1 MKFLIPLLLIP
12 SLAQGQA
19 MMPVDCASYKE
30 VVKKITDYGEQKVL
44 QYRSDKVKG
53 LRTEIFQGED
63 SHTILHVFD
72 NEVACIIDFSKKRN
86 GI

>member
-12 SLAQGQA
+12 SLAYGQA
-19 MMPVDCASYKE
+19 MMPVDCAEYKE
-30 VVKKITDYGEQKVL
+30 MVKKITEYGEQKVL
-44 QYRSDKVKG
+44 QYRSDKGEG
-53 LRTEIFQGED
+53 LKTEIFQGED

-72 NEVACIIDFSKKRN
+72 NGVACIIDFSKKRD